1 MSTSPLSRRP
11 DRFLDPDRIRIA
23 RTRRGL
29 TKVDLA
35 RELGVT
41 PRTITRYETGD
52 APRDSAET
60 LSRVLSFPAEF
71 FTAVDAPDIDAAT
84 VSFRAARRATAR
96 HRGAAVAAGSIGI
109 EIDRWI
115 SARFV
120 LPPVDVPVHPGEDPR
135 LAARLVRAQWGLGTR
150 PLPNAV
156 QLAESRGVRVYT
168 LPPIAEEVDA
178 YSAWFDDKPFV
189 FLARRRSPEGMRFDV
204 AHELGHLVL
213 HPAAAC
219 DDAAQER
226 EANEFAS
233 ELLIPRDSVA
243 EYLRTNPT
251 VAELLET
258 RDQFKVSAMA
268 MAYATHG
275 AGRMTD
281 WSYRNACIELSGRGY
296 RRGEPG
302 GMPTHEMSRVFPQ
315 ILGPRGTVT
324 VREIAADLHV
334 PVDEVRALTFGV
346 ELGTATS
353 GADAPGA
360 PSAPQSSLPPR
371 LSVVR

>member
-1 MSTSPLSRRP
+1 MSTSPSSRRS

-29 TKVDLA
+29 TKADLA

-41 PRTITRYETGD
+41 PRSVTRYETGE
-52 APRDSAET
+52 APCDSAEA
-60 LSRVLSFPAEF
+60 LSRVLQFPTGF
-71 FTAVDAPDIDAAT
+71 FTAADAPEIEVGT
-84 VSFRAARRATAR
+84 VSFRAARKATAR

-115 SARFV
+115 AHRFS
-120 LPPVDVPVHPGEDPR
+120 LPTVDVPMHPGENPR
-135 LAARLVRAQWGLGTR
+135 LAARLVRAEWGLGTR

-178 YSAWFDDKPFV
+178 YSAWHDGKPFI

-226 EANEFAS
+226 EANDFAS
-233 ELLIPRDSVA
+233 EFLIPRDA
-243 EYLRTNPT
+243 IPEYLRTNPPA
-251 VAELLET
+251 AELLQV

-268 MAYATHG
+268 VAYATHA

-281 WSYRNACIELSGRGY
+281 WAYRNMCIELSGRGF

-302 GMPTHEMSRVFPQ
+302 GMPTHERSRVFPQ
-315 ILGPRGTVT
+315 ILGPQGTVT
-324 VREIAADLHV
+324 AQEIAADLHV
-334 PVDEVRALTFGV
+334 PVQEVRALTFGV
-346 ELGTATS
+346 ELGSAAA
-353 GADAPGA
+353 GVDAPAATTAALPGQ
-360 PSAPQSSLPPR
+360 PQLR
-371 LSVVR
+371 LVP

>member
-1 MSTSPLSRRP
+1 MSTSPSSPHP

-23 RTRRGL
+23 RARRGL
-29 TKVDLA
+29 TKAELA
-35 RELGVT
+35 RVLGVT
-41 PRTITRYETGD
+41 PRSITRYESGE
-52 APRDSAET
+52 APRDAAQSLSQT
-60 LSRVLSFPAEF
+60 LGFPVEF
-71 FTAVDAPDIDAAT
+71 FTAPDAPEIEVGT

-115 SARFV
+115 SQRFA
-120 LPPVDVPVHPGEDPR
+120 LPAVDVPTHPGEYPR
-135 LAARLVRAQWGLGTR
+135 LAARLVRAEWGLGTR

-156 QLAESRGVRVYT
+156 QLTESRGVRVYT

-178 YSAWFDDKPFV
+178 YSAWHDDKPFV

-213 HPAAAC
+213 HPAATC

-233 ELLIPRDSVA
+233 EFLIPRDA
-243 EYLRTNPT
+243 IPEYLRTNPSI
-251 VAELLET
+251 AELLQV

-268 MAYATHG
+268 LAYATHG

-281 WSYRNACIELSGRGY
+281 WAYRNTCIELTGRGF

-302 GMPTHEMSRVFPQ
+302 GMPAHEMSRVFPQ
-315 ILGPRGTVT
+315 ILGPQGTVT
-324 VREIAADLHV
+324 ARQIAADLRV
-334 PVDEVRALTFGV
+334 PVEEVRALTFSV
-346 ELGTATS
+346 ELGAAAPGTDAPATAASTTS
-353 GADAPGA
+353 GR
-360 PSAPQSSLPPR
+360 PQQLR
-371 LSVVR
+371 LVR

>member
-1 MSTSPLSRRP
+1 MSTSPSSPHP

-23 RTRRGL
+23 RARRGL
-29 TKVDLA
+29 TKAELA
-35 RELGVT
+35 RVLGVT
-41 PRTITRYETGD
+41 PRSITRYESGE
-52 APRDSAET
+52 APRDSADT
-60 LSRVLSFPAEF
+60 LSRALAFPSEF
-71 FTAVDAPDIDAAT
+71 FTAADAPEIEVGT

-96 HRGAAVAAGSIGI
+96 HRGAAVAAGAIGI

-115 SARFV
+115 SRRFV
-120 LPPVDVPVHPGEDPR
+120 LPPVDVPMHPGENPR
-135 LAARLVRAQWGLGTR
+135 LAARLVRAEWGLGTR

-178 YSAWFDDKPFV
+178 YSVWHDERPFV

-204 AHELGHLVL
+204 THELGHLVL

-233 ELLIPRDSVA
+233 EFLIPRDA
-243 EYLRTNPT
+243 IPEYLRTNPP
-251 VAELLET
+251 VSELLEV
-258 RDQFKVSAMA
+258 RDLFKVSAMA
-268 MAYATHG
+268 VAYAAHG

-281 WSYRNACIELSGRGY
+281 WAYRNTCIELSGRGF

-302 GMPTHEMSRVFPQ
+302 GMSAHEMSRVFPQ
-315 ILGPRGTVT
+315 IFGLQGTVLA
-324 VREIAADLHV
+324 REIAADIHV
-334 PVDEVRALTFGV
+334 PAQEVRALTFGV
-346 ELGTATS
+346 ELGAATA
-353 GADAPGA
+353 GVDVPAPTVAAG
-360 PSAPQSSLPPR
+360 PNYPELR
-371 LSVVR
+371 VVR

>member
-1 MSTSPLSRRP
+1 MSTSPSSRRP

-23 RTRRGL
+23 RARRGL
-29 TKVDLA
+29 TKIELA
-35 RELGVT
+35 RALGVT
-41 PRTITRYETGD
+41 PRSVSRYESGE
-52 APRDSAET
+52 APSDFAET
-60 LSRVLSFPAEF
+60 LSHALEFPAEF
-71 FTAVDAPDIDAAT
+71 FTTPDVPEIEVRT
-84 VSFRAARRATAR
+84 VSFRAARKATAR

-115 SARFV
+115 SQRFV
-120 LPPVDVPVHPGEDPR
+120 LPPVDVPIHPGENPR
-135 LAARLVRAQWGLGTR
+135 LAARLVRAEWGLGTR

-178 YSAWFDDKPFV
+178 YSAWHDDKPFV

-213 HPAAAC
+213 HPAATC

-233 ELLIPRDSVA
+233 EFLIPREA
-243 EYLRTNPT
+243 IPEYLRTNPSL
-251 VAELLET
+251 AEVLDV

-268 MAYATHG
+268 LAHATHS

-281 WSYRNACIELSGRGY
+281 WAYRNTCIELSGRGF
-296 RRGEPG
+296 RKGEPG
-302 GMPTHEMSRVFPQ
+302 GMPTHERSRVFSQ
-315 ILGPRGTVT
+315 ILGPQGTVT
-324 VREIAADLHV
+324 TGEIAADLHV
-334 PVDEVRALTFGV
+334 PVPEVRALTFSV
-346 ELGTATS
+346 ELGPAAAGVDVPAISVTS
-353 GADAPGA
+353 TMG
-360 PSAPQSSLPPR
+360 QPR
-371 LSVVR
+371 LQLVQ

>member
-1 MSTSPLSRRP
+1 MSTSPSFQHP

-23 RTRRGL
+23 RARRGL
-29 TKVDLA
+29 TKAELA
-35 RELGVT
+35 RVLGVT
-41 PRTITRYETGD
+41 PRSITRYEAGE
-52 APRDSAET
+52 APRDCAET
-60 LSRVLSFPAEF
+60 LSRTLDFPAEF
-71 FTAVDAPDIDAAT
+71 FTAPDAPEIEVGT

-109 EIDRWI
+109 EIDQWI
-115 SARFV
+115 SGRFV
-120 LPPVDVPVHPGEDPR
+120 LPPVDVPTHPGEDPR
-135 LAARLVRAQWGLGTR
+135 LAARLVRAEWGLGTR

-178 YSAWFDDKPFV
+178 YSAWHDDRPFV

-219 DDAAQER
+219 DDTAQER

-233 ELLIPRDSVA
+233 EFLIPRDA
-243 EYLRTNPT
+243 IPEYLRTNPPIS
-251 VAELLET
+251 ELLEV

-268 MAYATHG
+268 LAHATHG

-281 WSYRNACIELSGRGY
+281 WAYRNTCIELSGRGF
-296 RRGEPG
+296 RKGEPG
-302 GMPTHEMSRVFPQ
+302 GMPAHEMSRVFPQ
-315 ILGPRGTVT
+315 IVGPQGPVT
-324 VREIAADLHV
+324 ARQIAADLRV
-334 PVDEVRALTFGV
+334 PVQEVRALTFGV
-346 ELGTATS
+346 ELGAAAAGVDVPTLNTVATM
-353 GADAPGA
+353 GH
-360 PSAPQSSLPPR
+360 PQLR
-371 LSVVR
+371 LVQ

>member
-11 DRFLDPDRIRIA
+11 DRFLDPGRIRIA
-23 RTRRGL
+23 RTRRGM
-29 TKVDLA
+29 TKSELA
-35 RELGVT
+35 RLLGVT
-41 PRTITRYETGD
+41 PRSITRYESGE
-52 APRDSAET
+52 APTDSAEA
-60 LSRVLSFPAEF
+60 LSSVLQFPAEF
-71 FTAVDAPDIDAAT
+71 FSAADAPEIEAST
-84 VSFRAARRATAR
+84 VSFRAARRATAQ
-96 HRGAAVAAGSIGI
+96 HRGAAVSAGSIGI

-115 SARFV
+115 CQRFV
-120 LPPVDVPVHPGEDPR
+120 LPSVDVPTHPGERPR

-168 LPPIAEEVDA
+168 LPPIAEQVDA
-178 YSAWFDDKPFV
+178 YSAWYDDKPFV

-219 DDAAQER
+219 DNTIQER

-233 ELLIPRDSVA
+233 EFLIPRDA
-243 EYLRTNPT
+243 IPEYMRTNPT
-251 VAELLET
+251 ITELLT
-258 RDQFKVSAMA
+258 VRDQFKVSAMA
-268 MAYATHG
+268 LAHATHA

-281 WSYRNACIELSGRGY
+281 WAYRNTCIELSGRGF

-315 ILGPRGTVT
+315 TLGIHGTVT
-324 VREIAADLHV
+324 TRQIAADLHV
-334 PVDEVRALTFGV
+334 PVQEVRALTFGV
-346 ELGTATS
+346 ELGAAMP
-353 GADAPGA
+353 GVDAPD
-360 PSAPQSSLPPR
+360 R
-371 LSVVR
+371 LVPAVADNVGLRLVR